1 MLRVREVPAGGF
13 SRSESLVAAGTAAPS
28 ASRGNRA
35 TRLIAMTGLGLA
47 LGAGGAIFTIS
58 LVQAE
63 DDAGART
70 FLLQEGANRRAARQV
85 ASAPAAPTAYA
96 PSRRRWELPL
106 WRTQADGRIA
116 HPTVSL
122 NPFRSHDTPAGVAE
136 RQQARTQQA
145 RTQQVKARQAVQLDT
160 VSGAADV
167 ARTICVRLCD
177 GFHAPIGYLRNKSD
191 MKAHEAL
198 CQAMNPG
205 IPVKVFR
212 VAAGAATIDEALT
225 ADGKRYSALPVA
237 HGHETSADPTCRPAI
252 VQAGERR
259 VSLLR
264 DFTLR
269 PGDSVVLDGKV
280 RTFMGGSRWPYSTS
294 DFRDFRK
301 ASELSKGQ
309 REQIDERVGISR
321 MEAQARGLRRQMLL
335 REASLHDNSVVSDAV
350 PLRGTLDPTAR
361 GQARIIP
368 IAISPT
374 QP

>member
-1 MLRVREVPAGGF
+1 
-13 SRSESLVAAGTAAPS
+13 
-28 ASRGNRA
+28 
-35 TRLIAMTGLGLA
+35 MTGLGLA
-47 LGAGGAIFTIS
+47 LGAGSAIFTIS

-63 DDAGART
+63 DDAGVRT
-70 FLLQEGANRRAARQV
+70 FLLQEGANRRAVQQA

-96 PSRRRWELPL
+96 PSRGRWELPL

-122 NPFRSHDTPAGVAE
+122 NPFRPHDAPASVAQ
-136 RQQARTQQA
+136 RQHAKTLQTKTLQPRTQQA
-145 RTQQVKARQAVQLDT
+145 VRLDT

-167 ARTICVRLCD
+167 ARTICVRMCD
-177 GFHAPIGYLRNKSD
+177 GFHAPIGYLRNQSD

-212 VAAGAATIDEALT
+212 VAAGAATIEEAQA

-237 HGHETSADPTCRPAI
+237 HGHETSADPACRPAI

-309 REQIDERVGISR
+309 RQQIDERVGISR

-335 REASLHDNSVVSDAV
+335 REASLHDDSVVSDAV
-350 PLRGTLDPTAR
+350 PLRGTLDSTAR

-368 IAISPT
+368 IATSST